1 MSKINHPLMHNNITK
16 KDIDSVIKFL
26 KKKKFNTN
34 SIKTGKKI

>member
-16 KDIDSVIKFL
+16 KDIGSVIKFL
-26 KKKKFNTN
+26 KKKSNTN